1 MLGRQKSG
9 SVLCPSCGSL
19 VGVGDDRCL
28 TCGRLR
34 PGLWGF
40 AALLRRTGDDMGFLT
55 LVMAACGALFVA
67 TLASA
72 PPDTRGGGLLDLL
85 APDSLALLQFGATGA
100 WPVFEWGRFWTV
112 LSACW
117 LHGSVL
123 HIVFN
128 VMAARSLIPAVA
140 HLYGPART
148 VILWVVSGACGAL
161 LSSAVGWGLPW
172 LPWFLHGSQVSIGA
186 SGCVFG
192 LLGALA
198 YYGRRGG
205 SRMLAD
211 YAWQWVLYG
220 AVFGLLSARVDNWGH
235 AGGFVGGWLLARFLD
250 PLRPERGDHVLVA
263 VALLALSAASILAS
277 LLIDLPGLPR

>member
-1 MLGRQKSG
+1 M
-9 SVLCPSCGSL
+9 LCPSCGSL

-55 LVMAACGALFVA
+55 LVLAACGALYVA
-67 TLASA
+67 TLASGTPRA
-72 PPDTRGGGLLDLL
+72 GGGLMGLL
-85 APDSLALLQFGATGA
+85 APDSRALLQFGMTGA
-100 WPVFEWGRFWTV
+100 VPVFGLGRWWTV

-117 LHGSVL
+117 LHGDLL

-128 VMAARSLIPAVA
+128 MLAARTLIPAVA

-148 VILWVVSGACGAL
+148 VIVWVLAGACGAL
-161 LSSAVGWGLPW
+161 LSSAVGWGLPG
-172 LPWFLHGSQVSIGA
+172 LPQLLHGSQFSIGA

-205 SRMLAD
+205 SRHLAD

-220 AVFGLLSARVDNWGH
+220 AVYGLVSSTVDNWGH
-235 AGGFVGGWLLARFLD
+235 AGGFLGGWLVSRWLD
-250 PLRPERGDHVLVA
+250 PLLPERGDHVLGA
-263 VALLALSAASILAS
+263 VALLALSAVSVLAS
-277 LLIDLPGLPR
+277 LLLDVPGLAR